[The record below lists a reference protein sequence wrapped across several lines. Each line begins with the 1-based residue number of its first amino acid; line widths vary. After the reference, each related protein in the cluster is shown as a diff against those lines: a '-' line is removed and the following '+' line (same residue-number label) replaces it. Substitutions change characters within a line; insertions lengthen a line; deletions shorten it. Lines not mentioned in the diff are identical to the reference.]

1 MAPVTFGRHNE
12 EHFAENRIEGQV
24 FDSDHGIIIITKL

>member
-1 MAPVTFGRHNE
+1 MTPVTFGRHNE
-12 EHFAENRIEGQV
+12 EHFTENHIEGQV